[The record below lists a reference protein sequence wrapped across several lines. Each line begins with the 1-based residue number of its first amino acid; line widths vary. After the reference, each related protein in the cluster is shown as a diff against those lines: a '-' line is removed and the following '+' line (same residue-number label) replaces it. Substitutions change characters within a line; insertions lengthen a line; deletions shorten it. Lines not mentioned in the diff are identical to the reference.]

1 MMQERSAV
9 PPAEMPMSAEPSASA
24 GGGAGAAADDGA
36 SPDPARRAQLLSTE
50 HWSLLAT
57 RSMSWNEAF
66 SRTGMF
72 LSTLSA
78 ATVALALAGPAMDF
92 SSAFPLFALVVLS
105 ITLFLG
111 LATYIRLLQVNNE
124 DLYWVAGMNII
135 RDAYTRLS
143 PGIERDFVTGHTLDP
158 DGMARTFAAVDV
170 TSSVSPWHMLV
181 TTPAVVAVI
190 SSAIAGVMAG
200 LVAGQLS
207 MALEAAV
214 VIGIAVFVLGV
225 VALIAYG
232 RRAANRYIARVLESR
247 GISARPG
254 RRSGG

>member
-1 MMQERSAV
+1 MNELPTTS
-9 PPAEMPMSAEPSASA
+9 PATDHH
-24 GGGAGAAADDGA
+24 AADDA
-36 SPDPARRAQLLSTE
+36 VAATTAETNRRAQLLSTE

-78 ATVALALAGPAMDF
+78 ATVALALAGPAMQF
-92 SSAFPLFALVVLS
+92 GSAFPLFALVVLS
-105 ITLFLG
+105 VTLFLG
-111 LATYIRLLQVNNE
+111 LATYVRLLQVNNE
-124 DLYWVAGMNII
+124 DLYWVAGMNLI
-135 RDAYTRLS
+135 RNAYTRLS
-143 PGIERDFVTGHTLDP
+143 PGIEDDFVTGHGLDP
-158 DGMARTFAAVDV
+158 DGMARTFGAVDV

-190 SSAIAGVMAG
+190 SSAIAGVIGG

-207 MALEAAV
+207 MALETAVVVGMGVFLAAV
-214 VIGIAVFVLGV
+214 VG
-225 VALIAYG
+225 LIAYG
-232 RRAANRYIARVLESR
+232 RRQADSYIARVMERR
-247 GISARPG
+247 GINTQPG

>member
-1 MMQERSAV
+1 MNELPTTS
-9 PPAEMPMSAEPSASA
+9 PATDHH
-24 GGGAGAAADDGA
+24 AADDA
-36 SPDPARRAQLLSTE
+36 VAADTTATNRRAQLLSTE

-78 ATVALALAGPAMDF
+78 ATVALALAGPAMQF
-92 SSAFPLFALVVLS
+92 GSAFPLFALVVLS
-105 ITLFLG
+105 VTLFLG
-111 LATYIRLLQVNNE
+111 LATYVRLLQVNNE

-143 PGIERDFVTGHTLDP
+143 PGIEADFVTGHSLDP

-190 SSAIAGVMAG
+190 SSAIAGVIGG

-207 MALEAAV
+207 VTLEIAV
-214 VIGIAVFVLGV
+214 VVGIGVFLVAVVG
-225 VALIAYG
+225 LIAYG
-232 RRAANRYIARVLESR
+232 RREADRYIARVMETR
-247 GISARPG
+247 GISTHPA